1 MWWVKSGSVD
11 RKIPF
16 NMGDIGLSSF
26 TVYRSRN
33 GGTPAAMTSPTIDE
47 LDDTNM
53 PGEYAVTFDEDTTM
67 DAGSI
72 TEPMVLMVSHAGV
85 APVRIEVTLFNNLP
99 SDIVLVNGAAT
110 GVILGEAETG
120 TLSTTQI
127 TSDLTGFTAD
137 QLEGRRLVVIGGPA
151 EGESRAI
158 DAYVES
164 GGLIT
169 FAEAMTVAMED
180 GDPFKIV

>member
-1 MWWVKSGSVD
+1 MWVKSGSVD

-33 GGTPAAMTSPTIDE
+33 GEAPAAMTTPTIAE

-53 PGEYAVTFDEDTTM
+53 PGEYALTLDEDTTM
-67 DAGSI
+67 DAGSV
-72 TEPMVLMVSHAGV
+72 TEQMVLLISHGGV
-85 APVRIEVTLFNNLP
+85 PPVRVEITLFNNLP

-127 TSDLTGFTAD
+127 TSDLTGYTAD
-137 QLEGRRLVVIGGPA
+137 QLIGRRLVVLGGPA
-151 EGESRAI
+151 EGEARAI
-158 DAYVES
+158 TDYVS
-164 GGLIT
+164 TGGLIT
-169 FAEAMTVAMED
+169 FEAMTVAMED